1 MSSATTLVELLTE
14 RAAAHGECEY
24 VFVSAGTE
32 QRLSFAALALR
43 AHAIGAAIAEQV
55 PAGSPVLLLYPPGLD
70 YIAGFFGCA
79 CAPALAVPIYPPEP
93 ARLERSARRLLA
105 IAADA
110 RPLAALTTS
119 AILGALEPLFAM
131 APALRELRW
140 IATDVVAPAT
150 GEARGRAS
158 DPESAALLQYTS
170 GSTGTPKG
178 VLLSHRNLLHN
189 SERIRAAFGHTGQ
202 SRGVIWLP
210 PYHDMGLIGGIVQ
223 PLYAG
228 FDVVLMSPLEFLAR
242 PMSWLEAVS
251 RYRATTSGGPNFA
264 YDLCVRKS
272 SAAERAALD
281 LSSWSV
287 AFNGAE
293 PVRKETLDAFSAAF
307 APAGFD
313 RRAFF
318 PCYGL
323 AESTLIAAGGP
334 RGAPPRTLAVSRRG
348 ELVGSGRGFADGA
361 IAIVAPETG
370 QPLDDGEV
378 GEIWL
383 GGPSVALG
391 YFGRPD
397 ETQQIFGA
405 RLADGRGPFLRTGD
419 LGFLRDGELFVTGRQ
434 KDLIIIRGRNHA
446 PDDIEQTA
454 TAAHPGARPG
464 CTAAFAIEAAR
475 EELVIVQEFS
485 GPGDAE
491 VALAQIVEAVAAE
504 HELRPDKIVLI
515 RPRTIAKT
523 SSGKIQRYACRDAFL
538 AGTLEAVAEWP
549 RRSASGL
556 APVELEDGAAP
567 ALDRL
572 RAHVAARLGCAPAA
586 IDPDVPLSRYG
597 LDSLDATELAVEL
610 TGRFGCALGAVELLE
625 GITPRQ
631 LAARITPAG
640 SAAAARAPR
649 PGAGPSEHPLS
660 RSQRALWALQQLR
673 PETPLHIVRAVRV
686 RALDEQR
693 LARALATL
701 ADRHAALRTTIAP
714 GADGEPV
721 GRVAAP
727 GGELALERARVDDA
741 ALSARLREEAL
752 RPFDLERG
760 PLWRFVLLVPDAGDR
775 VLVVAAHHLVADL
788 WSLGRFAEELSAL
801 YAGGEA
807 PPLPAWPPAAYA
819 PHEAALLERDGD
831 ELARYWSARL
841 AELPPPLELPR
852 LVRDPDSPHR
862 AAEPATAGA
871 IRIELDAALVGALRS
886 LGQRL
891 GSTLFS
897 TLAAALGALLQRYT
911 GSTDVV
917 IGAPAALRDRPELAH
932 TVGYLV
938 NVLPLRIDLGGDPA
952 FEQLIERTGAA
963 VRGALAHKA
972 LPLAAMVEELG
983 LAPRGPGQPPL
994 LQIVF
999 ALQRQP
1005 LLERAGLTALALGE
1019 AGPSAMLGELE
1030 LMPLALPTRPAQ
1042 FELAVIATEQ
1052 GGGAT
1057 LVFEYD
1063 EALFDV
1069 ATVEAMARGYRTLLA
1084 GAVADPRQHV
1094 AAVPLIERPE
1104 MSSCAAPRTE
1114 PLHARAEL
1122 CAERSPSALA
1132 VVADG
1137 IELSY
1142 GALSARANQLAWF
1155 LRERGV
1161 GPSRLAAVDA
1171 HPSLDAVIAILAI
1184 HKAGGAYLPIDPSY
1198 PPPRRAALLDEAR
1211 PVVYLS
1217 ASELA
1222 SHGAAL
1228 AAYPTAPPPRTPGA
1242 EQLAY
1247 ALFTSGSTG
1256 APKAALLPHAGAV
1269 ALIDELAAHQPI
1281 RPGDACMLWCS
1292 LGFDVAI
1299 YELYSALSAG
1309 GALHLVPP
1317 ALRFEHDRLFAWMRL
1332 RQIQSAYLP
1341 PSALEPLCDWLDRGG
1356 ALALR
1361 RLLVGVEPIPLR
1373 VLRALGERIVGLRI
1387 VNGYGPTETSI
1398 CATLYP
1404 VEPRSGARS
1413 PASGRTP
1420 LGRAVGHQQVHV
1432 LDEHRRPVPIGAP
1445 GELFIGGAGVAHG
1458 YLGRAE
1464 LTAERF
1470 VPDPFSGVP
1479 GARLYRT
1486 GDRARRLSDGN
1497 LEFLG
1502 RVDDQLK
1509 VRGFRVEPGEI
1520 EAALLR
1526 DPAIADAIVVGR
1538 RDDSGELRLCA
1549 YVVPRAGGAI
1559 SIDALRAELR
1569 RFLPERM
1576 IPAWIVTLAALPRLP
1591 SGKPDRRNL
1600 PAPSAVPAPER
1611 AARFAE
1617 PASELERRLADVFCR
1632 ALGRDRVGVNDHFF
1646 DELTLS
1652 SISMVKMSVLV
1663 SRELGADVPVV
1674 QLFEHPTLRAL
1685 ARALASTARP
1695 AGDRPSAETR
1705 AERLRRAVARKQR
1718 SR

>member
-1 MSSATTLVELLTE
+1 
-14 RAAAHGECEY
+14 
-24 VFVSAGTE
+24 
-32 QRLSFAALALR
+32 
-43 AHAIGAAIAEQV
+43 
-55 PAGSPVLLLYPPGLD
+55 
-70 YIAGFFGCA
+70 
-79 CAPALAVPIYPPEP
+79 
-93 ARLERSARRLLA
+93 
-105 IAADA
+105 
-110 RPLAALTTS
+110 
-119 AILGALEPLFAM
+119 
-131 APALRELRW
+131 
-140 IATDVVAPAT
+140 
-150 GEARGRAS
+150 
-158 DPESAALLQYTS
+158 
-170 GSTGTPKG
+170 
-178 VLLSHRNLLHN
+178 
-189 SERIRAAFGHTGQ
+189 
-202 SRGVIWLP
+202 
-210 PYHDMGLIGGIVQ
+210 
-223 PLYAG
+223 
-228 FDVVLMSPLEFLAR
+228 
-242 PMSWLEAVS
+242 
-251 RYRATTSGGPNFA
+251 
-264 YDLCVRKS
+264 
-272 SAAERAALD
+272 
-281 LSSWSV
+281 
-287 AFNGAE
+287 
-293 PVRKETLDAFSAAF
+293 
-307 APAGFD
+307 
-313 RRAFF
+313 
-318 PCYGL
+318 
-323 AESTLIAAGGP
+323 
-334 RGAPPRTLAVSRRG
+334 
-348 ELVGSGRGFADGA
+348 
-361 IAIVAPETG
+361 
-370 QPLDDGEV
+370 
-378 GEIWL
+378 
-383 GGPSVALG
+383 
-391 YFGRPD
+391 
-397 ETQQIFGA
+397 
-405 RLADGRGPFLRTGD
+405 
-419 LGFLRDGELFVTGRQ
+419 
-434 KDLIIIRGRNHA
+434 
-446 PDDIEQTA
+446 
-454 TAAHPGARPG
+454 
-464 CTAAFAIEAAR
+464 
-475 EELVIVQEFS
+475 
-485 GPGDAE
+485 
-491 VALAQIVEAVAAE
+491 
-504 HELRPDKIVLI
+504 
-515 RPRTIAKT
+515 
-523 SSGKIQRYACRDAFL
+523 
-538 AGTLEAVAEWP
+538 
-549 RRSASGL
+549 
-556 APVELEDGAAP
+556 
-567 ALDRL
+567 
-572 RAHVAARLGCAPAA
+572 
-586 IDPDVPLSRYG
+586 
-597 LDSLDATELAVEL
+597 
-610 TGRFGCALGAVELLE
+610 
-625 GITPRQ
+625 
-631 LAARITPAG
+631 
-640 SAAAARAPR
+640 
-649 PGAGPSEHPLS
+649 
-660 RSQRALWALQQLR
+660 
-673 PETPLHIVRAVRV
+673 VRAVRV

-721 GRVAAP
+721 ARVAGP

-741 ALSARLREEAL
+741 ALTARLRDEAL

-760 PLWRFVLLVPDAGDR
+760 PLWRFVLLVQDAGDP

-801 YAGGEA
+801 YAGGQA
-807 PPLPAWPPAAYA
+807 PRLPPWPPAAYA
-819 PHEAALLERDGD
+819 THEAALLERDGD

-852 LVRDPDSPHR
+852 MVRDPDSPRR

-871 IRIELDAALVGALRS
+871 IRIELDAALGGALRS
-886 LGQRL
+886 LARQL
-891 GSTLFS
+891 GATLFS
-897 TLAAALGALLQRYT
+897 ALAAALGALLQRYT
-911 GSTDVV
+911 GSTEVV

-938 NVLPLRIDLGGDPA
+938 NLLLLRLELGGDPT
-952 FEQLIERTGAA
+952 FEQLIARTGAA
-963 VRGALAHKA
+963 VRGALVHKA
-972 LPLAAMVEELG
+972 LPLAAMLEELG

-994 LQIVF
+994 LQVAF

-1019 AGPSAMLGELE
+1019 AGPPAMLGELE
-1030 LMPLALPTRPAQ
+1030 LTPLALPARPAQ
-1042 FELAVIATEQ
+1042 FELAVTATEQ

-1057 LVFEYD
+1057 LVFEFD
-1063 EALFDV
+1063 EALFDA
-1069 ATVEAMARGYRTLLA
+1069 ATVEAMARGYRALLA
-1084 GAVADPRQHV
+1084 AAVADPAQRV
-1094 AAVPLIERPE
+1094 SAVPLIEPAE
-1104 MSSCAAPRTE
+1104 MASCPAPRTE

-1122 CAERSPSALA
+1122 WAERSPSALA

-1161 GPSRLAAVDA
+1161 GPGRLAAVDA
-1171 HPSLDAVIAILAI
+1171 HPSLDAVVAILAI

-1198 PPPRRAALLDEAR
+1198 PPPRRAALLDDAR
-1211 PVVYLS
+1211 PDIYLT

-1222 SHGAAL
+1222 SLGAAL
-1228 AAYPTAPPPRTPGA
+1228 AAYPTAPPPRAPGA

-1317 ALRFEHDRLFAWMRL
+1317 ALRFEHDRLYAWMRL

-1356 ALALR
+1356 ALTLR

-1373 VLRALGERIVGLRI
+1373 VLRALGERIAGLRI

-1404 VEPRSGARS
+1404 AEPRSGARY

-1420 LGRAVGHQQVHV
+1420 LGRAVGHQHVHV
-1432 LDEHRRPVPIGAP
+1432 LDERRRPLPIGAP

-1458 YLGRAE
+1458 YLGRAD

-1470 VPDPFSGVP
+1470 VPDPFSGTP

-1509 VRGFRVEPGEI
+1509 IRGFRVEPGEI
-1520 EAALLR
+1520 EAALRR

-1549 YVVPRAGGAI
+1549 YVVTRAGSAI

-1569 RFLPERM
+1569 RSLPERM
-1576 IPAWIVTLAALPRLP
+1576 IPAWFVTLAALPRLP

-1600 PAPSAVPAPER
+1600 PAPPAVAAPER

-1617 PASELERRLADVFCR
+1617 PASELERRLADLFCR
-1632 ALGRDRVGVNDHFF
+1632 SLGRDRVGVNDHFF
-1646 DELTLS
+1646 DDLTLS

-1674 QLFEHPTLRAL
+1674 QMFEHTTLRAL

-1695 AGDRPSAETR
+1695 AGDRPSAEAR

-1718 SR
+1718 PR

>member
-1 MSSATTLVELLTE
+1 VNSATTLVELLTE
-14 RAAAHGECEY
+14 RAAAQSECEY

-32 QRLSFAALALR
+32 QRLSFAALAQR

-70 YIAGFFGCA
+70 YVAGFFGCA

-110 RPLAALTTS
+110 RPRAALTTS

-140 IATDVVAPAT
+140 IATDVVAPA
-150 GEARGRAS
+150 GGAARGRAS

-189 SERIRAAFGHTGQ
+189 SERIRAAFAHTRE

-293 PVRKETLDAFSAAF
+293 PVRKATLDAFAAAF

-323 AESTLIAAGGP
+323 AESTLIATGGP

-348 ELVGSGRGFADGA
+348 DMVGSGRSFADSA
-361 IAIVAPETG
+361 IAIVAPETR
-370 QPLDDGEV
+370 QPLGEGEV

-454 TAAHPGARPG
+454 AAAHPGARPG

-475 EELVIVQEFS
+475 EELVIVQEVS
-485 GPGDAE
+485 GAGGAE
-491 VALAQIVEAVAAE
+491 LALAQIVEAVAAE
-504 HELRPDKIVLI
+504 HELRPDRVVLI

-538 AGTLEAVAEWP
+538 AGTLEVVAEWP
-549 RRSASGL
+549 PGDSP
-556 APVELEDGAAP
+556 APVGPEDGAAVF
-567 ALDRL
+567 DRL
-572 RAHVAARLGCAPAA
+572 RAHVAARFACAPAA
-586 IDPDVPLSRYG
+586 IDPDAPVSRHG
-597 LDSLDATELAVEL
+597 LDSLDATELAIEL
-610 TGRFGCALGAVELLE
+610 TERFGCAVGAVELLG

-640 SAAAARAPR
+640 SAAAARAPL
-649 PGAGPSEHPLS
+649 PGAGPSEHLLS

-673 PETPLHIVRAVRV
+673 SETPLHIVRAARV

-701 ADRHAALRTTIAP
+701 ADRHPALRTTIAP
-714 GADGEPV
+714 GAGGEPV
-721 GRVAAP
+721 ARVAAP
-727 GGELALERARVDDA
+727 GGRLALERTRVADA
-741 ALSARLREEAL
+741 ALTARLRDEAL

-760 PLWRFVLLVPDAGDR
+760 PLWRFVLLVPDTGDP

-819 PHEAALLERDGD
+819 ADEAALLERDGD

-852 LVRDPDSPHR
+852 LLRDQASPDR

-871 IRIELDAALVGALRS
+871 IRIELDAALGGALRA

-891 GSTLFS
+891 GATLFS

-911 GSTDVV
+911 GCTDVV
-917 IGAPAALRDRPELAH
+917 IGVPAALRDRPELAN

-938 NVLPLRIDLGGDPA
+938 NLLPLRIELGGDPT
-952 FEQLIERTGAA
+952 FEELVARTGAS
-963 VRGALAHKA
+963 VRGALAHKS

-994 LQIVF
+994 LQVAF

-1005 LLERAGLTALALGE
+1005 LLERTGLTALALGE
-1019 AGPSAMLGELE
+1019 AGPPAMLGELE
-1030 LMPLALPTRPAQ
+1030 LTPLALPARPAQ
-1042 FELAVIATEQ
+1042 FELAVIATEHR
-1052 GGGAT
+1052 GGAT

-1063 EALFDV
+1063 EALFDA
-1069 ATVEAMARGYRTLLA
+1069 ATVEAMARAYRTLLA
-1084 GAVADPRQHV
+1084 GAVADPRQRML
-1094 AAVPLIERPE
+1094 AVPVIERAE
-1104 MSSCAAPRTE
+1104 IASCAAPPTE

-1122 CAERSPSALA
+1122 WAERSPSALA

-1142 GALSARANQLAWF
+1142 GALSARANQLAWW

-1161 GPSRLAAVDA
+1161 GPGRLAAVDA
-1171 HPSLDAVIAILAI
+1171 HPSLDAVVAILAI
-1184 HKAGGAYLPIDPSY
+1184 HKAGGAYLPIDPSH
-1198 PPPRRAALLDEAR
+1198 PPARRAALLDDAR
-1211 PVVYLS
+1211 PVVYLT

-1222 SHGAAL
+1222 SHGAAI
-1228 AAYPTAPPPRTPGA
+1228 AAYPTAPPPRAPGA

-1269 ALIDELAAHQPI
+1269 ALIDQLAAHQPI
-1281 RPGDACMLWCS
+1281 RPGDACMSWCS
-1292 LGFDVAI
+1292 LGFDVSI
-1299 YELYSALSAG
+1299 YEIYSALCAG
-1309 GALHLVPP
+1309 GALHLAPP

-1332 RQIQSAYLP
+1332 RQIHSAYLP

-1356 ALALR
+1356 GLALR
-1361 RLLVGVEPIPLR
+1361 RLLVGVEPIPLH
-1373 VLRALGERIVGLRI
+1373 VLRALGERIAGLRI

-1404 VEPRSGARS
+1404 VEPRSGAPC

-1420 LGRAVGHQQVHV
+1420 LGRAVGHQLVHL

-1458 YLGRAE
+1458 YLGRAD

-1470 VPDPFSGVP
+1470 VPDPFSGAP
-1479 GARLYRT
+1479 GVRLYRT

-1502 RVDDQLK
+1502 RIDDQLK

-1520 EAALLR
+1520 EAALRR
-1526 DPAIADAIVVGR
+1526 DPVVADAIVVGR
-1538 RDDSGELRLCA
+1538 RDVSGELRLCA
-1549 YVVPRAGGAI
+1549 YVVPRAGSAI

-1569 RFLPERM
+1569 RHLPGQM
-1576 IPAWIVTLAALPRLP
+1576 IPAWFVTLAALPRLP

-1600 PAPSAVPAPER
+1600 PAPPAVAAPER
-1611 AARFAE
+1611 AANLAE

-1632 ALGRDRVGVNDHFF
+1632 ALCRERVGVTDHFF
-1646 DELTLS
+1646 DDLTLS
-1652 SISMVKMSVLV
+1652 SISIVKMSVLV
-1663 SRELGADVPVV
+1663 SRELGTDVPVV
-1674 QLFEHPTLRAL
+1674 RLFEHPTVRAL
-1685 ARALASTARP
+1685 ARALTSTARP